1 MIDGCCLVQ
10 CPDPIERKMAP
21 AMSQKRAAEL
31 RARQVLLM
39 CDQMDS
45 CRRRLD
51 VDSSPGPMPVDY
63 PPGAVV
69 LCDKDKAANI
79 DADTSTERDQPPPMA
94 SANVLSSSTPR
105 DGATP
110 TSLSLRTPTRAS
122 SDGSM
127 SADDYRR
134 ALRTTKENSALKTE
148 KLQNELTSLQLELA
162 NATLELEQTKHAL
175 RKSERENERIRS
187 AMDYVVAGSEKTAIQ
202 LSEENAAMVKKMQE
216 LRAERDALVLEN
228 TMLKKGAGT
237 SGNNIPSSSQ
247 HSDTSSS
254 SSERRSVSEGGVSA
268 RLQRA
273 KLTPRQSLNSGER
286 EIKGEKEE
294 EESAPIIGK
303 ASSSLS
309 FRAKS
314 L

>member
-1 MIDGCCLVQ
+1 
-10 CPDPIERKMAP
+10 
-21 AMSQKRAAEL
+21 MSQKRSAEL

-39 CDQMDS
+39 CDQMDD

-51 VDSSPGPMPVDY
+51 VDSSPGPMPIDF

-69 LCDKDKAANI
+69 LCDKDKAS
-79 DADTSTERDQPPPMA
+79 DTSAERDQPPPMA
-94 SANVLSSSTPR
+94 SSVNVISSSTPR

-127 SADDYRR
+127 SVDDYRR
-134 ALRTTKENSALKTE
+134 ALRTMQENSALKTE
-148 KLQNELTSLQLELA
+148 KLQNELTSLKLELA

-187 AMDYVVAGSEKTAIQ
+187 AMDFAVAGSEKTTIQ
-202 LSEENAAMVKKMQE
+202 LSEENAEMMKKMQE

-228 TMLKKGAGT
+228 TMLKKGAGA
-237 SGNNIPSSSQ
+237 SGNIPSSSRC
-247 HSDTSSS
+247 SETSTSP
-254 SSERRSVSEGGVSA
+254 SERISVHSCGGLSA
-268 RLQRA
+268 RLQRV
-273 KLTPRQSLNSGER
+273 KLMPQRSQSSGER
-286 EIKGEKEE
+286 EIKGEEGE
-294 EESAPIIGK
+294 AETAPMIGK
-303 ASSSLS
+303 ASSSSLS

-314 L
+314 LCE

>member
-1 MIDGCCLVQ
+1 
-10 CPDPIERKMAP
+10 MAP

-51 VDSSPGPMPVDY
+51 VDSSSPGPTPIDF

-69 LCDKDKAANI
+69 LCDKGKAANI
-79 DADTSTERDQPPPMA
+79 DADASAERDQPPPMA
-94 SANVLSSSTPR
+94 SANVPLSSAPR
-105 DGATP
+105 DEAMVQSP
-110 TSLSLRTPTRAS
+110 ISIRTPTRAS

-134 ALRTTKENSALKTE
+134 ALRTMQENSAIKTE
-148 KLQNELTSLQLELA
+148 KLQNEMTSLQLELA
-162 NATLELEQTKHAL
+162 NATLELEQTRHAL
-175 RKSERENERIRS
+175 RNCERETERIRL
-187 AMDYVVAGSEKTAIQ
+187 AMDFAVAGSEKTTIQ
-202 LSEENAAMVKKMQE
+202 LSEENAAMMKKMQE

-237 SGNNIPSSSQ
+237 SGNIPSSSQ
-247 HSDTSSS
+247 HSETSSS
-254 SSERRSVSEGGVSA
+254 SVSA

-273 KLTPRQSLNSGER
+273 NLTPRRSLSSR
-286 EIKGEKEE
+286 EKEIEGEE
-294 EESAPIIGK
+294 EEAETDPMIGK

-314 L
+314 LCE

>member
-1 MIDGCCLVQ
+1 
-10 CPDPIERKMAP
+10 
-21 AMSQKRAAEL
+21 MSQKRAAEL

-51 VDSSPGPMPVDY
+51 VDSSSPGPTPIDF

-69 LCDKDKAANI
+69 LCDKGKAANI
-79 DADTSTERDQPPPMA
+79 DADASAERDQPPPMA
-94 SANVLSSSTPR
+94 SANVPLSSAPR
-105 DGATP
+105 DEAMVQSP
-110 TSLSLRTPTRAS
+110 ISIRTPTRAS

-134 ALRTTKENSALKTE
+134 ALRTMQENSAIKTE
-148 KLQNELTSLQLELA
+148 KLQNEMTSLQLELA
-162 NATLELEQTKHAL
+162 NATLELEQTRHAL
-175 RKSERENERIRS
+175 RNCERETERIRL
-187 AMDYVVAGSEKTAIQ
+187 AMDFAVAGSEKTTIQ
-202 LSEENAAMVKKMQE
+202 LSEENAAMMKKMQE

-237 SGNNIPSSSQ
+237 SGNIPSSSQ
-247 HSDTSSS
+247 HSETSSS
-254 SSERRSVSEGGVSA
+254 SVSA

-273 KLTPRQSLNSGER
+273 NLTPRRSLSSR
-286 EIKGEKEE
+286 EKEIEGEE
-294 EESAPIIGK
+294 EEAETDPMIGK

-314 L
+314 LCE

>member
-1 MIDGCCLVQ
+1 
-10 CPDPIERKMAP
+10 MAP

-39 CDQMDS
+39 CDQMDT

-51 VDSSPGPMPVDY
+51 VDSSSPGPTPIDF

-69 LCDKDKAANI
+69 LCDKGKAANI
-79 DADTSTERDQPPPMA
+79 DADASAERDQPPPMA
-94 SANVLSSSTPR
+94 SANVPLSSAPR
-105 DGATP
+105 DEAMVQSP
-110 TSLSLRTPTRAS
+110 ISIRTPTRAS

-134 ALRTTKENSALKTE
+134 ALRTMQENSAIKTE
-148 KLQNELTSLQLELA
+148 KLQNEMTSLQLDLA

-175 RKSERENERIRS
+175 RNSERENERIRL
-187 AMDYVVAGSEKTAIQ
+187 AMDFAVAGSEKTTIQ
-202 LSEENAAMVKKMQE
+202 LSEENAAMMKKMQE

-237 SGNNIPSSSQ
+237 SGSIPSSSH
-247 HSDTSSS
+247 HSETSSS
-254 SSERRSVSEGGVSA
+254 SVSEGGGLSA

-273 KLTPRQSLNSGER
+273 KLAPRRSLSSR
-286 EIKGEKEE
+286 EKEVKGEE
-294 EESAPIIGK
+294 EEAEIDLMIGK

-314 L
+314 LCE